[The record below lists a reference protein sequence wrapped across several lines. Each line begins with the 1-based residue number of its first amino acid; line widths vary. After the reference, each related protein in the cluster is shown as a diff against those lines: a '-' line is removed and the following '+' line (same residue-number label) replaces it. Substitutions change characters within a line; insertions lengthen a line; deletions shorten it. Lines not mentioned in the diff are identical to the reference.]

1 MDNDGL
7 RYGATESALRPSL
20 PTATRSDPHTPNLLH
35 FAEAQIHARLTNP
48 AKQNIITSIRGSRPP
63 VADFKSEPRPAS
75 NRNRWPASY
84 WNAWPASS
92 VSAASTAA
100 STPPID
106 VARPF
111 LVGLCR
117 PPEGQERA
125 TNVNPAMTLPELA
138 APHPP
143 TLMSTS
149 VPSERPKLIDD
160 ARKAPEGHK
169 VRARPRVEF
178 GKALLN
184 ATVLVR
190 AASLQVEAGVVVAR
204 SHSDPSMIPHG
215 PSSAA
220 GRARRGHDKARAG
233 ESASGS
239 GKMFRPT
246 KLVTCNMLPVRFL
259 RWGRACPDDEPGIG
273 RPTTELDPGFRTIG

>member
-1 MDNDGL
+1 
-7 RYGATESALRPSL
+7 
-20 PTATRSDPHTPNLLH
+20 
-35 FAEAQIHARLTNP
+35 
-48 AKQNIITSIRGSRPP
+48 
-63 VADFKSEPRPAS
+63 
-75 NRNRWPASY
+75 
-84 WNAWPASS
+84 
-92 VSAASTAA
+92 
-100 STPPID
+100 
-106 VARPF
+106 
-111 LVGLCR
+111 
-117 PPEGQERA
+117 
-125 TNVNPAMTLPELA
+125 MTLPELA

-204 SHSDPSMIPHG
+204 SHSDPSMISHG

-273 RPTTELDPGFRTIG
+273 RPTTATAATRYNMLRPFSARWAPSVGRGPNVINPRMRAQEQKPGSSCDESVAASSRGRPDFPNLHEPARVRAKRSRVEEGKGRQALGAAAVVR

>member
-1 MDNDGL
+1 
-7 RYGATESALRPSL
+7 
-20 PTATRSDPHTPNLLH
+20 
-35 FAEAQIHARLTNP
+35 
-48 AKQNIITSIRGSRPP
+48 
-63 VADFKSEPRPAS
+63 
-75 NRNRWPASY
+75 
-84 WNAWPASS
+84 
-92 VSAASTAA
+92 
-100 STPPID
+100 
-106 VARPF
+106 
-111 LVGLCR
+111 
-117 PPEGQERA
+117 
-125 TNVNPAMTLPELA
+125 MTLPELA

-259 RWGRACPDDEPGIG
+259 RWGRACPDDEPGMGARPRPPPQRVTTCYARSQHVGPRRWGAVPMSSILACARKSRSLG
-273 RPTTELDPGFRTIG
+273 RPATKV